1 VLIAGYPWNVH
12 MPETEKS
19 VMDRTYPRFG
29 IAVVIVLAALLLR
42 QMMVRYFHV
51 ELSPFIT
58 FYPAVMAV
66 ATLAGLLPGLLAT
79 LLSALLA
86 IYWIFPPAGHFAI
99 ARTSDAVALIFF
111 AVMGVFISWGV
122 EHFRRNQQQIV
133 ALKREQVRESDQK
146 LQEMS
151 EQRRLALDA
160 AGLGVWEYRFKTG
173 EVFRDECCRGLYG
186 VAEGNSIDY
195 AAILARVH
203 PDDRA
208 AVDRANKQAIAGAN
222 NGMYSIE
229 YRVVWSDGSVHWIS
243 SHGQVHF
250 ETEGGIATG
259 FVGVSMDITARRQ
272 AEAELRS
279 AQAKM
284 QGIITSAMDAVI
296 SVNELQQIV
305 VFNQAAEA
313 VFGCPASDAIGSGV
327 ERFIPNRLREGH
339 RAHIRRFG
347 TEGATARSMLAP
359 GILMALR
366 ANGEEF
372 PIEATISK
380 AVADGEQLFTVIL
393 RDITERK
400 RAEDALRRQA
410 TLIDLTPDVFI
421 VMQPDRT
428 ITYWNRGAEVLYG
441 WTKEEAI
448 GQRAHTLFQTK
459 FPQPMEEID
468 EQLKST
474 GAWSGELIHRT
485 KDGIEIIVYS
495 RWLAQFDAQGN
506 VTEVLESNADITA
519 RKQAEREVSE
529 LNQQLEDRVRRRTAE
544 LETANKELEAF
555 SYSVSHDLRSPLR
568 TMDGF
573 SQALLEDHSEGLN
586 EKGKHYVTRIRTAA
600 QRMGSLIDDLLQLSR
615 LSRTEIR
622 VKPVDLSAIAES
634 IVADLKT
641 SDPERKVEV
650 HIEPG
655 LEVKGD
661 PGLLEIA
668 LQNLLSNAWKFT
680 SRRESALI
688 EFGKLNGRPKPTFFV
703 RDNGT
708 GFDMQYANRLF
719 SPFQRLHTAEE
730 FRGTGIGLATVQR
743 ILRRH
748 YGSTWAEAVEGQGA
762 TFYFELGI

>member
-1 VLIAGYPWNVH
+1 
-12 MPETEKS
+12 
-19 VMDRTYPRFG
+19 MDRTYIRYG
-29 IAVVIVLAALLLR
+29 TAVALILVAFLLR
-42 QMMVRYFHV
+42 EMIDRYFSI
-51 ELSPFIT
+51 ELPAFIT

-66 ATLAGLLPGLLAT
+66 ATLAGFLPGILAT
-79 LLSALLA
+79 FLSAL
-86 IYWIFPPAGHFAI
+86 IVDYWIFPPVGHFAI
-99 ARTSDAVALIFF
+99 TSARDAIALAFFF
-111 AVMGVFISWGV
+111 AMGVFMSLGA
-122 EHFRRNQQQIV
+122 ERFRQSQQQLV
-133 ALKREQVRESDQK
+133 TYKKAQVVRESNEK

-160 AGLGVWEYRFKTG
+160 AGLGVWDYRFKTG
-173 EVFRDECCRGLYG
+173 ELFWDECCRDLFG
-186 VAEGNSIDY
+186 VADGSRIDY
-195 AAILARVH
+195 DATLERIH

-208 AVDRANKQAIAGAN
+208 AVDRASKQAIAGAN
-222 NGMYSIE
+222 GGSYSIE
-229 YRVVWSDGSVHWIS
+229 YRVVWPDSSIHWIS

-250 ETEGGIATG
+250 ESLGGTAVR
-259 FVGVSMDITARRQ
+259 FLGVNMDITARRQ
-272 AEAELRS
+272 AEADLRS
-279 AQAKM
+279 TQAKM
-284 QGIITSAMDAVI
+284 QGIITSAMDAII
-296 SVNELQQIV
+296 SINEQQRIV

-313 VFGCPASDAIGSGV
+313 VFGCPASQAIGSSV
-327 ERFIPNRLREGH
+327 ERFIPERLRHGH
-339 RAHIRRFG
+339 RDHIHRFG
-347 TEGATARSMLAP
+347 IEGSTARSMLSP

-380 AVADGEQLFTVIL
+380 AVAAGDMLFTVIL

-400 RAEDALRRQA
+400 RAEDAMRRQA
-410 TLIDLTPDVFI
+410 TLIDLTPDVFV

-441 WTKEEAI
+441 WTRDEAL
-448 GQRAHTLFQTK
+448 GQRAHLLFQTK
-459 FPQPMEEID
+459 FPQPLEEI
-468 EQLKST
+468 EEHLKLT
-474 GAWSGELIHRT
+474 GSWSGELVHRT
-485 KDGIEIIVYS
+485 KDGREIIVFS
-495 RWLAQFDAQGN
+495 KWLAQIDAQGN

-519 RKQAEREVSE
+519 RKQAEQEVSE

-573 SQALLEDHSEGLN
+573 SQALLEDHSEGLDD
-586 EKGKHYVTRIRTAA
+586 KGKHYVNRIRTAA

-615 LSRTEIR
+615 LTRAEVQ
-622 VKPVDLSAIAES
+622 VKSVDLTAIAES
-634 IVADLKT
+634 IVADLET
-641 SDPERKVEV
+641 SNPERKVEV
-650 HIEPG
+650 RIQPG
-655 LEVKGD
+655 LEVRGD

-668 LQNLLSNAWKFT
+668 LENLISNAWKFT
-680 SRRESALI
+680 SRRDSALI
-688 EFGKLNGRPKPTFFV
+688 EFGKLNDRPKPTFFV

-708 GFDMQYANRLF
+708 GFDMQYADRLF

-762 TFYFELGI
+762 TFYFEIGI